1 MAHPRRRVR
10 RARGFPGAIAAAA
23 VLAVVASGG
32 SAAAH
37 ESHTTT
43 LDGADTVEAA
53 IELSRF
59 AYPGG
64 LLGGALDGV
73 GEVLL
78 GRADLFSDTL
88 AAGSATGRP
97 VLLTPSDRL
106 DERTADELD
115 RLGAER
121 VTLLGG
127 REALSE
133 NVAAALAERGY
144 EVGRL
149 SGATRVQT
157 ALAIAR
163 RHHPDA
169 SDAPVVLARADGT
182 GTRAF
187 ADALGGSAL
196 AHALEAPVLLTPT
209 DRLHEDVAAYLA
221 EAGAREL
228 ILAGGEAAISR
239 RVTEQ
244 LAARGL
250 AVRRAGGS
258 SRSGTAT
265 AQNVRRGLS
274 TAHAAET
281 VLLLAGYHE
290 EAWASGFAAGAWAG
304 TGDVAVMLATGDRLD
319 GDSSAFVG
327 AAAATD
333 LVCAARVSSS
343 ACRAAER
350 AMDLPPFAATD
361 GIALRQLSTG
371 VELVDYHEA
380 NHDGAQQLDPLPTGP
395 PSTTLDSRG
404 RDTGSRSAAHGVAH
418 PHPPGRSPVTGT
430 VLRTGTYQL
439 YCRYRDD
446 FAVIEPDAHPG
457 WEVKLLHIDGVRV
470 TAGEQVHAGTTV
482 LAPRPTAL
490 PLESQVDDASADRD
504 WPHVHLEVVDPSVPN
519 ESSGSC

>member
-1 MAHPRRRVR
+1 MGHSRR
-10 RARGFPGAIAAAA
+10 RARCRRGMLGALAGA
-23 VLAVVASGG
+23 VLAVLVPAVA
-32 SAAAH
+32 AAAH
-37 ESHTTT
+37 EGHATA
-43 LDGADTVEAA
+43 LDGQDTVEAA
-53 IELSRF
+53 IELSRL
-59 AYPGG
+59 AYSSG
-64 LLGGALDGV
+64 LLGGALGGID
-73 GEVLL
+73 EVLL

-127 REALSE
+127 HEALSE
-133 NVAAALAERGY
+133 DVAAALAEEGY

-149 SGATRVQT
+149 SGATRIQT

-169 SDAPVVLARADGT
+169 GDAPVVIARADGA
-182 GTRAF
+182 GTQAF

-196 AHALEAPVLLTPT
+196 AHALEAPVVLTPT
-209 DRLHEDVAAYLA
+209 DGLHPDVAAYLA
-221 EAGAREL
+221 ESGAREAV
-228 ILAGGEAAISR
+228 LAGGRAALSH
-239 RVTEQ
+239 RVAEQ

-250 AVRRAGGS
+250 EVRRAGGA

-265 AQNVRRGLS
+265 AQNALRGLT

-281 VLLLAGYHE
+281 VLLLDGYHE

-304 TGDVAVMLATGDRLD
+304 TGDVAVVLSTGASLD
-319 GDSSAFVG
+319 DG
-327 AAAATD
+327 AAAFLGAAAETD
-333 LVCAARVSSS
+333 LVCAARVPTP

-350 AMDLPPFAATD
+350 AMDLPPFAAT
-361 GIALRQLSTG
+361 GGVTLRQASTE
-371 VELVDYHEA
+371 VELVGYHEA
-380 NHDGAQQLDPLPTGP
+380 NHDGAQQLDPQPTGP
-395 PSTTLDSRG
+395 PSTTLESRG
-404 RDTGSRSAAHGVAH
+404 RDTGSRSAADLVSH
-418 PHPPGRSPVTGT
+418 PKRPVRAPVTGT

-446 FAVIEPDAHPG
+446 FVVIEPDAHPE
-457 WEVKLLHIDGVRV
+457 WEVKLLHIDGVQV
-470 TAGEQVHAGTTV
+470 TAGERVRAGVTV

-490 PLESQVDDASADRD
+490 PFESQVDDASAERD